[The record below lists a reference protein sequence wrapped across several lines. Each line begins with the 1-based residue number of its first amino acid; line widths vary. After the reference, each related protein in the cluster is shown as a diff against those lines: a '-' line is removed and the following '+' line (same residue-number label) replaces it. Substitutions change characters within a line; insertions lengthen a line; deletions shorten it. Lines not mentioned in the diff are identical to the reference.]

1 MTTTEVDRDND
12 SLCTPEWILERVR
25 KVHPIGLDPCGNPW
39 STVGARITWSKHNG
53 EDGHTDRN
61 WEAPLHPGEAIWVN
75 PPYSDPLPWAQ
86 HFGWAADAVCRP
98 GFMLVKNDPST
109 KWHAVLRSCRTAQC
123 DFTKRVRFE
132 GGAHATGMFAST
144 LFYVGPSP
152 FLFCHVFQDVGDV
165 RVFR

>member
-1 MTTTEVDRDND
+1 MTSVETIERDND

-25 KVHPIGLDPCGNPW
+25 KVHPIGLDPCSNRW
-39 STVGARITWSKHNG
+39 SKVGARVSVTKLYDADGLSVDWSTIG
-53 EDGHTDRN
+53 SGDES
-61 WEAPLHPGEAIWVN
+61 IWLN
-75 PPYSDPLPWAQ
+75 PPYSDPLPWCERFAKYCS
-86 HFGWAADAVCRP
+86 DRIP
-98 GFMLVKNDPST
+98 GFALVKNDPST
-109 KWHAVLRSCRTAQC
+109 RWSAVLRQVRTAQC
-123 DFTKRVRFE
+123 DFTKRVKFE